1 MAKRA
6 LLLCLLALCLTACAV
21 KPVVPPEAALSP
33 ENFAPAIRAHLSH
46 GDWLV
51 TRGVHATDNFVA
63 TATNMPFSHA
73 AIYDAEKDEVI
84 ESESQ
89 GVHTTPFAEFVAK
102 SSRVLVIRPMWRT
115 EGNAKIAVERARS
128 WIGKGYNFT
137 GLVGLDSPD
146 RYYCTQV
153 AMGAYRPFITE
164 TPGNPIPK
172 VLSPGRMHHWGR
184 ILFDTGP

>member
-1 MAKRA
+1 MAKRV
-6 LLLCLLALCLTACAV
+6 LLLFLLAFSLAACTV
-21 KPVVPPEAALSP
+21 KSVIPPEDALSP
-33 ENFAPAIRAHLSH
+33 EDFAPAVRAHLSH

-51 TRGVHATDNFVA
+51 TRGIHATDNLV
-63 TATNMPFSHA
+63 TSATNMPFSHA

-89 GVHTTPFAEFVAK
+89 GVHTTPFADFIAK
-102 SSRVLVIRPMWRT
+102 SSRVMVVRPMWRT
-115 EGNAKIAVERARS
+115 DESARVAVERARS
-128 WIGKGYNFT
+128 WLGKGYNFT

-153 AMGAYRPFITE
+153 AMEAYRPFITE
-164 TPGNPIPK
+164 KPDNPIPK

-184 ILFDTGP
+184 IIFDTGP